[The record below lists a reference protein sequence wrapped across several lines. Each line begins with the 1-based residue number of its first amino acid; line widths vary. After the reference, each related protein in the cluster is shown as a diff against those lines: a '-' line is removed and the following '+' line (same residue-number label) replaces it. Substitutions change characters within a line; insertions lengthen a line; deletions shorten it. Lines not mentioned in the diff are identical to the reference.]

1 MVEIICLDYNLYEFR
16 CARDKR
22 IGGLFAVRKMS
33 HRPEPEETPLCY
45 TFTGGGGYVN
55 ATLCF
60 EEGKTRINL
69 VTQEWELQVRDFAS
83 KMK

>member
-1 MVEIICLDYNLYEFR
+1 MGMLNLEIKS
-16 CARDKR
+16 KR
-22 IGGLFAVRKMS
+22 SPEEVAAKLKKFFGAGGLGL
-33 HRPEPEETPLCY
+33 EGIEETPLCY